1 MPKLQ
6 RVVSFV
12 GSLQRIRVVLA
23 PLSVSDPVEYFLV
36 NAVIGVVSS
45 NLPLSL
51 SLKYPSPPPFLEGL
65 YCFISQSIY
74 QSAVF

>member
-1 MPKLQ
+1 M
-6 RVVSFV
+6 
-12 GSLQRIRVVLA
+12 A

-51 SLKYPSPPPFLEGL
+51 SLKYPPPPVLEGV

-74 QSAVF
+74 KSAVF

>member
-12 GSLQRIRVVLA
+12 WSLQRIRVVLA

-51 SLKYPSPPPFLEGL
+51 SLKYPSPPFLEGL

>member
-1 MPKLQ
+1 M
-6 RVVSFV
+6 
-12 GSLQRIRVVLA
+12 A

-51 SLKYPSPPPFLEGL
+51 SLKYPPRPPPPPLGRLILF
-65 YCFISQSIY
+65 Y
-74 QSAVF
+74 QSVNLSVSCLLTHL